1 VISPYSDKAAVVSP
15 YSAAGQD
22 NVNAIVDTSNR
33 REAAMAGQPPEPTFQ
48 PSGQDRDRDREAGLT
63 QGRPAWQQQ
72 PNYSQPEPG
81 YQPGPGYSQPAG
93 PGQQAYAAPSYS
105 QPPDPGYAA
114 QERGYSTPDQGY
126 AAAEQPGYGGQ
137 GPAAYGAPGQASAQ
151 PDQGYPGYQ
160 PPGYSQ
166 PGQGQGQPGQG
177 AGSAQWQGIAGVK
190 SATAKPRSGEKG
202 FLGSLFDFSFSS
214 LVTPKIIKFIY
225 VLLVIWTALVAIF
238 FLIIGFRTGGLAGG
252 LFTLIIV
259 EPIFILLTLG
269 IWRVVLEAFMVV
281 FRIYEET
288 KKIAENAAS
297 RD

>member
-1 VISPYSDKAAVVSP
+1 
-15 YSAAGQD
+15 
-22 NVNAIVDTSNR
+22 
-33 REAAMAGQPPEPTFQ
+33 MAGQPPEPTFQ
-48 PSGQDRDRDREAGLT
+48 PSGQDRDRDRDREADLT

-72 PNYSQPEPG
+72 PNYSQPEPR

-114 QERGYSTPDQGY
+114 QERGYSTPGQGY

-137 GPAAYGAPGQASAQ
+137 DQAAYGAPGQASAQ
-151 PDQGYPGYQ
+151 PEGYPGYQ
-160 PPGYSQ
+160 PPSYSQ
-166 PGQGQGQPGQG
+166 PGQEQG
-177 AGSAQWQGIAGVK
+177 AGSAQWQGIAGMK
-190 SATAKPRSGEKG
+190 PAAEKPRSGEKG

-214 LVTPKIIKFIY
+214 FVTPKIIKVLY
-225 VLLVIWTALVAIF
+225 VLFTIWTALVAII
-238 FLIIGFRTGGLAGG
+238 FLFTGFKYGGVAGG

-269 IWRVVLEAFMVV
+269 LWRVVLEAFMVV

-288 KKIAENAAS
+288 KKIAENVAS